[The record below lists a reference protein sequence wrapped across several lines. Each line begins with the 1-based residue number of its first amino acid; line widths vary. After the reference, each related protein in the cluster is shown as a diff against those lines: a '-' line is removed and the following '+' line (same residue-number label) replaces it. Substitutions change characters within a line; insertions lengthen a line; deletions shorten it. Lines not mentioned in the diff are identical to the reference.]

1 MSPEKER
8 PSLASETTLEL
19 LSAIHDRGRAGIDEL
34 ASELGRSTDAV
45 ERHLS
50 LLETEQ
56 YVTETDDGYRIGFRM
71 LEFGGQVRKESILYR
86 QGRSE
91 IDELAAETG
100 EQANLMTEEYGLG
113 VHLYLAKG
121 AKAVTFDTHAGK
133 RFWLH
138 NNALGKAI
146 LAELPAGRVD
156 EIVDHHGLPETTEN
170 TVTDRGALHDQL
182 SRIRDRGYA
191 TDDEER
197 LEGLRCV
204 AAPVT
209 ADGQAVGAVSVSG
222 PATRIK
228 GERFRETLP
237 EKVVRTA
244 DLLGLNISYS

>member
-1 MSPEKER
+1 MSPETDR
-8 PSLASETTLEL
+8 PSLGSETTLEL
-19 LSAIHDRGRAGIDEL
+19 LSAIHERGGASVEAL
-34 ASELGRSTDAV
+34 AAALGRPTDDV
-45 ERHLS
+45 ERHLA

-56 YVTETDDGYRIGFRM
+56 YVSETDDGYRIGFRL
-71 LEFGGQVRKESILYR
+71 LEFGGQVRNESVLYR

-100 EQANLMTEEYGLG
+100 EQANLMTEEYGYG

-133 RFWLH
+133 RFHLH

-146 LAELPAGRVD
+146 LSELPPQRVD
-156 EIVDHHGLPETTEN
+156 EIVDRHGLPKTTPETI
-170 TVTDRGALHDQL
+170 TDRETLKQELA
-182 SRIRDRGYA
+182 RIRDRGYA

-197 LEGLRCV
+197 LDGLRCV

-209 ADGQAVGAVSVSG
+209 VDGDAMGAVSVSG

-228 GERFRETLP
+228 GERFEETLP